1 MTFGNVMMILS
12 GVSAVKGF
20 LVLCGVASGV
30 PEHARPLDG
39 PENAVLYDPASA

>member
-1 MTFGNVMMILS
+1 MMILS